1 MGASQSTGGYL
12 VPVTQLI
19 CGLLAGR
26 WGTGLE
32 PDEWVSVVNRRG
44 AVAHSRR
51 AGKGRRYTALVLLF
65 LFPVVWVGLGAWLV
79 AGGLGIRSHVEPVA
93 GWPQTTGWVAALD
106 AYQPSYANE
115 TYYRAVIAF
124 RAAGHVVMF
133 SAQVPGPLT
142 VGAPARVTYDPHNPA
157 DAHDLSLGSYGEG
170 QIYLGVGCL
179 VSGVTVMGF
188 FYWLVFLRQKSALRA
203 AGVFSA
209 QSEGRHVYGR

>member
-1 MGASQSTGGYL
+1 VDFWQA
-12 VPVTQLI
+12 
-19 CGLLAGR
+19 AA
-26 WGTGLE
+26 GTGLE

-44 AVAHSRR
+44 ALAHPRR

-65 LFPVVWVGLGAWLV
+65 LVPVVWIGLGAWLV

-93 GWPQTTGWVAALD
+93 GWPQTTGWVAGFH
-106 AYQPSYANE
+106 AYQPSYADGP
-115 TYYRAVIAF
+115 YYRAVIAF

-133 SAQVPGPLT
+133 SAQVPGPPT

-179 VSGVTVMGF
+179 VSGVMVMAF
-188 FYWLVFLRQKSALRA
+188 FCWLVFLRQKSARRA
-203 AGVFSA
+203 AGLFPV
-209 QSEGRHVYGR
+209 QSEGRHVVGR